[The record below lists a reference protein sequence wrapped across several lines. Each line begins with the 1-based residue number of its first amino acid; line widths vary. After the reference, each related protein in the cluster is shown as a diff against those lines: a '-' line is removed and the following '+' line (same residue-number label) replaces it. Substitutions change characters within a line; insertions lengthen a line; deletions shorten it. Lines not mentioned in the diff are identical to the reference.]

1 MNDEKFILKAIFLA
15 NKASKKGDFPVGAI
29 VVKNNKIISSSF
41 NKKENKKN
49 AIYHAEI
56 LAIKKACKKLKTW
69 RLDDC
74 ILYTSMEPCLMC
86 YGAIIQSR
94 IKKVVFSIANDS
106 FGAITLY
113 KNSKIQYEIIHNE
126 EYLKTIKQFF
136 KQKRIQ
142 SKK

>member
-1 MNDEKFILKAIFLA
+1 MNDEKFILKAISLA

-41 NKKENKKN
+41 NKKENKKS

-136 KQKRIQ
+136 RLKRIQ

>member
-1 MNDEKFILKAIFLA
+1 MNDEKFILKAISLA
-15 NKASKKGDFPVGAI
+15 KKASKKGDFPVGAI

-49 AIYHAEI
+49 ATYHAEI

-94 IKKVVFSIANDS
+94 IKKVVFSIANES

-113 KNSKIQYEIIHNE
+113 KNSKIKYEIIHNE

-136 KQKRIQ
+136 KLKRIQ